1 MYFIKLPA
9 VMAKTGLG
17 KSSIYAMM
25 AENRFPKN
33 IKLGP
38 RAVAWSSQLID
49 EWMAERI
56 QSSL

>member
-1 MYFIKLPA
+1 
-9 VMAKTGLG
+9 MAKTGLG